1 MDTNNRR
8 AGSNLGI
15 KIGGT
20 AAVFCLHDRQK
31 AQITEEA
38 QVLALAP
45 PGAKI
50 DGDHQIRECPCCR
63 NLFVTDSPIDEKCL
77 PCDPAR
83 QRLLAGTVTEGGI
96 TLPRGA
102 HA

>member
-1 MDTNNRR
+1 MGNSLRQ
-8 AGSNLGI
+8 GSAPTGI
-15 KIGGT
+15 RIGGT
-20 AAVFCLHDRQK
+20 AGVYCLHDRQQR
-31 AQITEEA
+31 QITEEA

-50 DGDHQIRECPCCR
+50 DGDHKIQECTCCH

-83 QRLLAGTVTEGGI
+83 QRLLDQAAGGVI
-96 TLPRGA
+96 LPRGVDA
-102 HA
+102 

>member
-1 MDTNNRR
+1 MGTELRR

-20 AAVFCLHDRQK
+20 ATVYCLHDRQK
-31 AQITEEA
+31 RVITEEA
-38 QVLALAP
+38 QVLAMAP
-45 PGAKI
+45 DGAKL
-50 DGDHQIRECPCCR
+50 DSDHQIKNCQCCE

-83 QRLLAGTVTEGGI
+83 QRLLSQAEGGI
-96 TLPRGA
+96 IIPRGVDA
-102 HA
+102 